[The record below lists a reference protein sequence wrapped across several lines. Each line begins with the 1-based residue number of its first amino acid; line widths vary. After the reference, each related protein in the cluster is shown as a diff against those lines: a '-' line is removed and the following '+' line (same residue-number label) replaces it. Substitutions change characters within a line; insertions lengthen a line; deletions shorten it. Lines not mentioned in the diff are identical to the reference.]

1 MRYLLS
7 LLVVTGLHA
16 GFWLLF
22 TARMAPRMPEPER
35 TVMVQLI
42 AAPAKA
48 PSERSPARVLTTA
61 MASAVAPASV
71 SPLSLPPAQP
81 VVDIREILPDD
92 LPNDLVV
99 AVGYRDAQQVDQRA
113 RALTDLSPSYPL
125 QAFKQREHGRVLVEI
140 LINAQG
146 GIDGLR
152 LIAATAGFATSAM
165 AALDSMHFDPAMLG
179 GQPVASRLLVELI
192 YRLNENMAA
201 VSLR

>member
-1 MRYLLS
+1 
-7 LLVVTGLHA
+7 
-16 GFWLLF
+16 
-22 TARMAPRMPEPER
+22 
-35 TVMVQLI
+35 
-42 AAPAKA
+42 
-48 PSERSPARVLTTA
+48 
-61 MASAVAPASV
+61 
-71 SPLSLPPAQP
+71 

-92 LPNDLVV
+92 LPSDLVV
-99 AVGYRDAQQVDQRA
+99 AVGYWDAQQVDQRA
-113 RALTDLSPSYPL
+113 RALTDISPSYPP

-152 LIAATAGFATSAM
+152 LVAATAGFAASAM

-179 GQPVASRLLVELI
+179 GQPVSSRLLVELI